1 MVIPFLIEEL
11 KKLADI
17 NVATT
22 WPDASTFTVLCK
34 VASGRTVAMQG
45 PKSFERTTLFAQGTI
60 PRAEFFAKS
69 VSLT

>member
-22 WPDASTFTVLCK
+22 WPDASTFTVLCE

-45 PKSFERTTLFAQGTI
+45 PKSFERATLLLKARI
-60 PRAEFFAKS
+60 PRAECFAKS